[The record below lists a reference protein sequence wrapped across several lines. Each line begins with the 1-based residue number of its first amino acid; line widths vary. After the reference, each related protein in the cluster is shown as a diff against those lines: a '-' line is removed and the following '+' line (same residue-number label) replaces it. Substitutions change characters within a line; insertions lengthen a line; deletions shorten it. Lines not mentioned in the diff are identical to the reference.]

1 MLLSLV
7 NTPVSFQAFSSVKE
21 AYKPNP
27 QGSDVLS
34 RSALPLLCQ
43 TAKHTLVIRIQMH
56 MMFVNL
62 HENERKELNF
72 LPPSTPL
79 PPQSVLIVCRTEWQF
94 KVKV

>member
-43 TAKHTLVIRIQMH
+43 AAKHTLVIRIQMH

-72 LPPSTPL
+72 LPPIDTPPK
-79 PPQSVLIVCRTEWQF
+79 PPNPS
-94 KVKV
+94 

>member
-34 RSALPLLCQ
+34 RSAL
-43 TAKHTLVIRIQMH
+43 TLVCQAHTPHQHQHAYAVCDSAWKLGEGAKLSSPIS
-56 MMFVNL
+56 
-62 HENERKELNF
+62 
-72 LPPSTPL
+72 PSQP
-79 PPQSVLIVCRTEWQF
+79 VLIVHRTERQF
-94 KVKV
+94 KVIV